1 MTIEAILI
9 GILIIAVLGLYRNNN
24 RLEAQITET
33 NQHLENLVE
42 IAQQIRHHSE
52 ETSSILYGQTPDAR
66 QFSDEIDRLRP

>member
-42 IAQQIRHHSE
+42 IAKQIQHHTEQS
-52 ETSSILYGQTPDAR
+52 SSILYSQTPEAR
-66 QFSDEIDRLRP
+66 QFADEIDRLQP